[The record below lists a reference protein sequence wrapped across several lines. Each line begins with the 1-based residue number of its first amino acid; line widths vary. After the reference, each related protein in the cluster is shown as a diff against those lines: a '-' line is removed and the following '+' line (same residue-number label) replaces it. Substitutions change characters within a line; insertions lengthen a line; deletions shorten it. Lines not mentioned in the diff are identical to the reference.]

1 MALDASEGWI
11 VMTNDDG
18 RLEAAPIDNLTEVA
32 FQLIRDVDPMN
43 MNDYFRH
50 SYEQVICVLQNLS
63 TDGSYAQLRDQ
74 LKNHVQQSRSRDE
87 KESGNTTNLQFGSIR
102 SRAFAWQEVS
112 RDGLEA
118 ESEVAPHLLVPLF
131 RKFGRK
137 NYLLS
142 SNSLRI
148 FGKGAFWLGFLFC

>member
-32 FQLIRDVDPMN
+32 FQLIRDADPMN

-50 SYEQVICVLQNLS
+50 SYEQVICVLQNLG

-74 LKNHVQQSRSRDE
+74 LKTMFNSRDPE
-87 KESGNTTNLQFGSIR
+87 TK
-102 SRAFAWQEVS
+102 
-112 RDGLEA
+112 
-118 ESEVAPHLLVPLF
+118 
-131 RKFGRK
+131 K
-137 NYLLS
+137 NPGT
-142 SNSLRI
+142 LRI
-148 FGKGAFWLGFLFC
+148 YNLVQYAAARLHGKKFRAMGWKLKAK